1 MATVGSFG
9 IATVKRE
16 VNLKGTKKKLMK
28 KNAVGLRRC
37 YEKKGGAG
45 NAISTIKANVQ
56 DGCGFAARR
65 PYATNKSGQNATNL
79 RDSYEESNYTTG
91 GNAGQRESGGN
102 TTENN
107 VDGSG
112 NATYYICGTYSQ
124 QATNLNPSVEDTNGN
139 VAMPFMGKAINISNG
154 NVTKNNN
161 RLSGNAKTKKKNA
174 NESGNTPSV
183 EDTANGNVAKPFM
196 GKAINISNGNVTK
209 NDDRL
214 SGNAKTKKKNAN
226 ESGNAL
232 MANDILP
239 TRPYERA
246 AGGTKNTMQVCYRCI
261 CEIVVYLIK
270 KGVG

>member
-1 MATVGSFG
+1 
-9 IATVKRE
+9 
-16 VNLKGTKKKLMK
+16 MK
-28 KNAVGLRRC
+28 KNAVNLRRC

-45 NAISTIKANVQ
+45 NAISTIKTNVH

-79 RDSYEESNYTTG
+79 REYYEEFNNTTG

-112 NATYYICGTYSQ
+112 NATYICGTYNQ
-124 QATNLNPSVEDTNGN
+124 QATLNLNPSVDTPFTGKAINISNGN
-139 VAMPFMGKAINISNG
+139 VAKNNIRLSGNAKTKKKNANESGNTHLVEDTANGNAPFMGKAINISNG

-174 NESGNTPSV
+174 NDSGNTLMV
-183 EDTANGNVAKPFM
+183 
-196 GKAINISNGNVTK
+196 
-209 NDDRL
+209 
-214 SGNAKTKKKNAN
+214 NA
-226 ESGNAL
+226 
-232 MANDILP
+232 ILP
-239 TRPYERA
+239 TRHYGRA
-246 AGGTKNTMQVCYRCI
+246 AGGTKNTMQAICYRCI
-261 CEIVVYLIK
+261 CEIVVYFIK

>member
-1 MATVGSFG
+1 MFQKKFSWLVVEKHMATVGSFG
-9 IATVKRE
+9 ISTVKRE

-124 QATNLNPSVEDTNGN
+124 QATNLNPTVEDTNGN
-139 VAMPFMGKAINISNG
+139 VAM
-154 NVTKNNN
+154 
-161 RLSGNAKTKKKNA
+161 
-174 NESGNTPSV
+174 
-183 EDTANGNVAKPFM
+183 PFM